1 VAGEVEHLLGRAV
14 TGFAVTEEVDGA
26 DVASGQHFRQRV
38 SERLVAAKNGNSSS
52 QQAG

>member
-1 VAGEVEHLLGRAV
+1 MAGEVEYLL
-14 TGFAVTEEVDGA
+14 GFAVAEEVDGA